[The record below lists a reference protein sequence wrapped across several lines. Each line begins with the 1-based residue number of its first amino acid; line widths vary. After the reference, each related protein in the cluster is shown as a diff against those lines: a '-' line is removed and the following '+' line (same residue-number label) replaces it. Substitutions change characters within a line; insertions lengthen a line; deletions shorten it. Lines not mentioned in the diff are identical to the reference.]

1 MNQGSVDAFLEIRK
15 KEKNRKT
22 RKTRKRRYLGEARK
36 QQDYL
41 K

>member
-15 KEKNRKT
+15 KGKEQKDKKEEEKKVF
-22 RKTRKRRYLGEARK
+22 GK